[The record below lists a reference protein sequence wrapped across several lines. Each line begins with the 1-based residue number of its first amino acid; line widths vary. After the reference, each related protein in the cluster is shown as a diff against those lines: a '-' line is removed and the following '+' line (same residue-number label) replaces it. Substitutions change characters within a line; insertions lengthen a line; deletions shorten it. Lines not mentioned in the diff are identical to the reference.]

1 VLVEAMACG
10 LPVVACA
17 VHGPAAIVADGKTGW
32 LVPPDGV
39 DALTDALLAAASD
52 REERRARGKRAYA
65 ESGSYGW
72 PAIARRLAS
81 LYEELLVPTQER
93 AARAGR

>member
-1 VLVEAMACG
+1 MRRVRG
-10 LPVVACA
+10 T
-17 VHGPAAIVADGKTGW
+17 HGRGREGW

-39 DALTDALLAAASD
+39 DALADALLAAVSD
-52 REERRARGKRAYA
+52 REERRARGERAYA
-65 ESGSYGW
+65 ESRRYAW